1 MSHTAYGI
9 TINSLTICAIPE
21 NPHWDHVKHKIVRF

>member
-9 TINSLTICAIPE
+9 AIISLAICAIPE
-21 NPHWDHVKHKIVRF
+21 NLHWDHVLN